1 MLRSPDDIVIDG
13 VPLSQQIVDHGHWQ
27 RGKGGKRLVLCRADI
42 SRADLSRADLS
53 RANLSRADLSG
64 ANLYRASLFGA
75 NLSRA
80 NLSDANLSCADLSDA
95 GLSGCIG
102 NMRAIRSMQ
111 IDTWPVTYTANT
123 LQIGCQRHPIAK
135 WREWGT
141 EAGRRWIAAM
151 DGKALEWAE
160 RNLALVMAMID
171 ANPATPTGHEKEAA

>member
-27 RGKGGKRLVLCRADI
+27 RGKGGKRLVLCRAD
-42 SRADLSRADLS
+42 
-53 RANLSRADLSG
+53 LSG
-64 ANLYRASLFGA
+64 ADI
-75 NLSRA
+75 
-80 NLSDANLSCADLSDA
+80 SDANISDADLA
-95 GLSGCIG
+95 GCIG